1 MLANLRGIFEIA
13 LQLKQGESE
22 IKNMFFLI
30 QQGFY
35 AAFSQKDAITGENN
49 LNQINMIMGNYSEAV
64 GRKLVTHV
72 F

>member
-1 MLANLRGIFEIA
+1 
-13 LQLKQGESE
+13 
-22 IKNMFFLI
+22 MFFLI

-35 AAFSQKDAITGENN
+35 AAFSQKDATTGENN

-72 F
+72 FEKIVRMS